1 MRRIVLAGF
10 AGVVALSIGRVQA
23 QKPPAGQWPNYQHN
37 SNFSPLTQITPENV
51 SRLTKAWAFN
61 YGAGTVDNV
70 PFVSLD
76 YRLPVKRRSPDDEN
90 WPTQPIPVKTPPTG
104 RLGMT
109 RADINNVVIA
119 AAGGGP

>member
-1 MRRIVLAGF
+1 MRRILVVSGLAFGI
-10 AGVVALSIGRVQA
+10 ALSIGRVNAQRTPQA
-23 QKPPAGQWPNYQHN
+23 APEAAAEQWPNYQQN

-104 RLGMT
+104 RLRMT
-109 RADINNVVIA
+109 
-119 AAGGGP
+119 